1 MPATRTK
8 EPLLE
13 AFGGVLRQLRDRMAQ
28 SKGSAISHD
37 ALARIVTKQNAHLSI
52 AGPTLWRWE
61 EGEVRSPD
69 PLVLRA
75 LAKLFGVEFS
85 ALLDVLDANRADPR
99 LSVEDASALLESTGA
114 HHSSHASPDPA
125 TVPEEAADDP
135 ILGLAARLIDTGEQL
150 YGIAESLLGRHLAT
164 AGDPPAT
171 RDAADP
177 PPRAKTAR

>member
-37 ALARIVTKQNAHLSI
+37 ALARIVTKQSAHLSI

-75 LAKLFGVEFS
+75 LAKLFGVEFP
-85 ALLDVLDANRADPR
+85 ALIDVLDANRANPG
-99 LSVEDASALLESTGA
+99 LSVEDAFALLESHGA
-114 HHSSHASPDPA
+114 HSSHASPDPSIA
-125 TVPEEAADDP
+125 PDQDADDP
-135 ILGLAARLIDTGEQL
+135 ILGLAARLIDTGDQL
-150 YGIAESLLGRHLAT
+150 YGIAESILGRYLAT

-171 RDAADP
+171 RNDADS
-177 PPRAKTAR
+177 PPRTKTAR